1 MARDFRRRTEPEGTT
16 TMAEW
21 ECARNPAPMSEAQYR
36 LLFESNPIP
45 MWVFDLD
52 SLHFLAVNRAAIR
65 QYGHSEEEFLGM
77 TITQIRPEET
87 VPDLMRDLS
96 QRRTGLQEREV
107 WKHRRKDG
115 TLLDVEIVCHDLEF
129 HGARAMLVAA
139 YDVTAR
145 QQAQE
150 AARQAE
156 EKYRAIFDNAVV
168 GIFQHAPDGRPL
180 RVNHAF
186 ARMHGYDSP
195 EQLLREVS
203 DAAAQLFVTPE
214 RMMEICQTA
223 AEQGIVRGAEVE
235 LYRKDR
241 SRFWV
246 MVNLRA
252 ICDAQGALVMFEG
265 TAEDISHRKAAE
277 AQVSF
282 LAYHDALTGL
292 PNRELF
298 KDRLDNALA
307 AARRKNERLA
317 VMFLDLDRFKNINDS
332 LGHSCGDEVLKAVAW
347 RLRQC
352 ARQQDTVARLG
363 GDEFL
368 IMLADLRERSEAEN
382 VARRV
387 VEAMAQTFVVEGRAL
402 STGGCIGISVFPEDG
417 GDSETLIRNAD
428 AAMYCAKEEGSNR
441 VRIFTGDMTS
451 RATARLTVESAL
463 RAALEADEFFLLYQP
478 QVEIASGRITGI
490 EALLRW
496 QHPVQGVVRPGDF
509 IPVAESSGLI
519 LPIGEWVVR
528 ATCAQLARWRD
539 QGRRVTPVS
548 VNVSALQFRQEG
560 FCGLIR
566 SALNDARLPA
576 QALELELTESLLL
589 SNADIIQPVL
599 EELREMGVTLAIDD
613 FGTGYSSLSYLKQFR
628 VRTLKIDGSF
638 IRGLGTDRD
647 DEAITTA
654 VVRMAKSIN
663 LRVVAEGVETARQEE
678 FLRALGCDAMQGY
691 WISHPLPAEEIAA
704 LSEAGPFGVRG
715 LPSSARVIHAG

>member
-1 MARDFRRRTEPEGTT
+1 
-16 TMAEW
+16 
-21 ECARNPAPMSEAQYR
+21 MSDAQYR
-36 LLFESNPIP
+36 LLFECNPIP
-45 MWVFDLD
+45 MWVFDRD
-52 SLHFLAVNRAAIR
+52 SLRFLAVNRAAIR
-65 QYGHSEEEFLGM
+65 QYGYSEEEFLGM

-96 QRRTGLQEREV
+96 QRRSGLQEREV

-115 TLLDVEIVCHDLEF
+115 TPLDVEIVCHDLEF
-129 HGARAMLVAA
+129 QGADAMLVAA
-139 YDVTAR
+139 YDVTER
-145 QQAQE
+145 QQAHQ
-150 AARQAE
+150 AARRAE

-180 RVNHAF
+180 RINQAF

-195 EQLLREVS
+195 EELLREVPN
-203 DAAAQLFVTPE
+203 AAAQLFVTPE

-252 ICDAQGALVMFEG
+252 IHDTQGALVMFEG

-298 KDRLDNALA
+298 KDRLENALA
-307 AARRKNERLA
+307 GARRKNQWLA

-332 LGHSCGDEVLKAVAW
+332 LGHSFGDEVLKAVAG

-368 IMLADLRERSEAEN
+368 IMLADLRERGEAED

-387 VEAMAQTFVVEGRAL
+387 VEATAQTFVVEGRAL

-463 RAALEADEFFLLYQP
+463 RAALDADEFFLLYQP

-528 ATCAQLARWRD
+528 AACAQLAQWRD
-539 QGRRVTPVS
+539 QRRRVTPVS

-560 FCGLIR
+560 FCSLIR
-566 SALNDARLPA
+566 SALDDAGLPA

-589 SNADIIQPVL
+589 SSADMIQPVM

-628 VRTLKIDGSF
+628 VRKLKIDGSF

-654 VVRMAKSIN
+654 VVRMAKSLN
-663 LRVVAEGVETARQEE
+663 MRVVAEGVETARQAE

-704 LSEAGPFGVRG
+704 LLEAGPIGVPG
-715 LPSSARVIHAG
+715 LPSPACKIHAG

>member
-1 MARDFRRRTEPEGTT
+1 
-16 TMAEW
+16 MAEW

-52 SLHFLAVNRAAIR
+52 SLRFLAVNRAAIR
-65 QYGHSEEEFLGM
+65 QYGYSEEEFLGM
-77 TITQIRPEET
+77 AITQIRPEET

-107 WKHRRKDG
+107 WKHRRKDR

-139 YDVTAR
+139 YDVTER

-156 EKYRAIFDNAVV
+156 ERYRAIFDNAVV

-180 RVNHAF
+180 RINQAF

-195 EQLLREVS
+195 EQLLREVPN
-203 DAAAQLFVTPE
+203 AAAQLFVTPE
-214 RMMEICQTA
+214 RMMEICQAA

-252 ICDAQGALVMFEG
+252 IRDPQGALVMFEG

-298 KDRLDNALA
+298 KDRLENALA
-307 AARRKNERLA
+307 GARRKKERLA

-332 LGHSCGDEVLKAVAW
+332 LGHSCGDEVLKAVAG

-368 IMLADLRERSEAEN
+368 ILLRDLREDGEAED

-387 VEAMAQTFVVEGRAL
+387 VEAMAQTFLVEGRAL

-509 IPVAESSGLI
+509 IPIAESSGLI

-528 ATCAQLARWRD
+528 ATCAQLAQWRD

-566 SALNDARLPA
+566 SALNDAGLPA

-589 SNADIIQPVL
+589 SSADMIQPVL
-599 EELREMGVTLAIDD
+599 EELRGMGVTLAIDD

-628 VRTLKIDGSF
+628 VGTLKIDGSF

-654 VVRMAKSIN
+654 VVRMAKSLN
-663 LRVVAEGVETARQEE
+663 MRVVAEGVETARQAE

-704 LSEAGPFGVRG
+704 LLEAGPVGVPG
-715 LPSSARVIHAG
+715 LPSSARKIHAG

>member
-1 MARDFRRRTEPEGTT
+1 
-16 TMAEW
+16 MAEW

-52 SLHFLAVNRAAIR
+52 SLRFLAVNRAAIR
-65 QYGHSEEEFLGM
+65 QYGYSEEEFLGM
-77 TITQIRPEET
+77 AITQIRPEET

-107 WKHRRKDG
+107 WKHRRKDR

-139 YDVTAR
+139 YDVTER

-156 EKYRAIFDNAVV
+156 ERYRAIFDNAVV

-180 RVNHAF
+180 RINQAF

-195 EQLLREVS
+195 EQLLREVPN
-203 DAAAQLFVTPE
+203 AAAQLFVTPE
-214 RMMEICQTA
+214 RMMEICQAA

-252 ICDAQGALVMFEG
+252 IRDPQGALVMFEG

-298 KDRLDNALA
+298 KDRLENALA
-307 AARRKNERLA
+307 GARRKKERLA

-332 LGHSCGDEVLKAVAW
+332 LGHSCGDEVLKAVAG

-368 IMLADLRERSEAEN
+368 ILLRDLREDGEAED

-387 VEAMAQTFVVEGRAL
+387 VEAMAQTFLVEGRAL

-509 IPVAESSGLI
+509 IPIAESSGLI

-528 ATCAQLARWRD
+528 ATCAQLAQWRD

-566 SALNDARLPA
+566 SALNDAGLPA

-589 SNADIIQPVL
+589 SSADMIQPVL
-599 EELREMGVTLAIDD
+599 EELQGMGVTLAIDD

-628 VRTLKIDGSF
+628 VGTLKIDGSF

-654 VVRMAKSIN
+654 VVRMAKSLN
-663 LRVVAEGVETARQEE
+663 MRVVAEGVETARQAE

-704 LSEAGPFGVRG
+704 LLEAGPVGVPG
-715 LPSSARVIHAG
+715 LPSSARKIHAG

>member
-1 MARDFRRRTEPEGTT
+1 
-16 TMAEW
+16 MAEL
-21 ECARNPAPMSEAQYR
+21 ERAQNAAPMSDAQYR

-45 MWVFDLD
+45 MWVFHLD
-52 SLHFLAVNRAAIR
+52 SLRFLAVNRAAIR
-65 QYGHSEEEFLGM
+65 QYGYSEEEFLGM
-77 TITQIRPEET
+77 TIAQIRPEET

-96 QRRTGLQEREV
+96 LGRTGLQAREV
-107 WKHRRKDG
+107 WKHRRKDR
-115 TLLDVEIVCHDLEF
+115 TLLDVEAVCDDLEF

-139 YDVTAR
+139 YDVTER

-150 AARQAE
+150 AARRAE

-180 RVNHAF
+180 RINHAF
-186 ARMHGYDSP
+186 ACMHGYDSP
-195 EQLLREVS
+195 EELLREVPN
-203 DAAAQLFVTPE
+203 AAAQLFVTPE

-252 ICDAQGALVMFEG
+252 IRDPQGALVMFEG

-298 KDRLDNALA
+298 KDRLENALA
-307 AARRKNERLA
+307 GARRKKERLA
-317 VMFLDLDRFKNINDS
+317 VLFLDLDRFKNINDS
-332 LGHSCGDEVLKAVAW
+332 LGHSCGDEVLKAVAG

-368 IMLADLRERSEAEN
+368 IMLANLRERNEAED

-417 GDSETLIRNAD
+417 SDSETLIRNAD

-441 VRIFTGDMTS
+441 VRVFTGDMTS
-451 RATARLTVESAL
+451 RAVARLTVESAL

-478 QVEIASGRITGI
+478 QVEIASGRISGI

-496 QHPVQGVVRPGDF
+496 QHPVRGVVRPGDF

-528 ATCAQLARWRD
+528 ATCAQLAQWRD

-560 FCGLIR
+560 FCSLIR
-566 SALNDARLPA
+566 SALDDAGLPA
-576 QALELELTESLLL
+576 QALELELTESLLF
-589 SNADIIQPVL
+589 SNAATMLPVL
-599 EELREMGVTLAIDD
+599 EELRQMGVTLAIDD

-654 VVRMAKSIN
+654 VVQMARSLN
-663 LRVVAEGVETARQEE
+663 MRVVAEGVETARQAE
-678 FLRALGCDAMQGY
+678 FLRALGCEAMQGY
-691 WISHPLPAEEIAA
+691 WISHPLPAEEMAA
-704 LSEAGPFGVRG
+704 LLDARPVGVPGP
-715 LPSSARVIHAG
+715 PSSARKIHAG